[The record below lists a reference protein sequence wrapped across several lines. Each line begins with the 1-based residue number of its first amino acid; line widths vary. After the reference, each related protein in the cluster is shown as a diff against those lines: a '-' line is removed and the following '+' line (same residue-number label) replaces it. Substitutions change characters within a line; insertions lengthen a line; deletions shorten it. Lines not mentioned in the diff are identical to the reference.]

1 MPASSRPLTCHRHQA
16 RVQQASHGFFPPASE
31 TSPRRLPARGGASR
45 RPALRAGAA
54 AAPPGPPRPYVAR
67 GATAGAAVCAGAVR
81 RISLTQPAARWRW
94 PPRGAAPAVEL
105 AASESGAPGKGARA
119 GPAGEAVLHQ
129 IFGSPPLVPQ
139 PHLSSPAGVL
149 RVAAAAR
156 GRAGGELMAA
166 GWAPGDGGAAERAGG
181 VAGARTLPRSSSR
194 RASTTARST
203 SSAWSAMG
211 ESVI

>member
-1 MPASSRPLTCHRHQA
+1 MPASAPSPRSVGLSWLLSSRVRDQ
-16 RVQQASHGFFPPASE
+16 SE
-31 TSPRRLPARGGASR
+31 TSPRRLPVHASLRIAAAGPASGRGGGAS
-45 RPALRAGAA
+45 
-54 AAPPGPPRPYVAR
+54 GPPAPLRSTRRHGRRCRVRWCRAQHIPHAAR
-67 GATAGAAVCAGAVR
+67 GQVEVA
-81 RISLTQPAARWRW
+81 
-94 PPRGAAPAVEL
+94 PRGAAPAVEL
-105 AASESGAPGKGARA
+105 AASESGAPGKVARA

-156 GRAGGELMAA
+156 GRAGCELMAA